1 MDNKPY
7 NPGTYVDKLAKS
19 ILLAAGIAIIAALC
33 WYFKSVLTYILVAVV
48 VSLVAKP
55 LVGLMQKIRI
65 KGRSAPSWFLAALS
79 LLLVIGILLSVVCL
93 LIPIVGNI
101 IKDISLANI
110 GSVAK
115 GVSVPLAEFNEF
127 LRSMIPSLGED
138 FSIEIT
144 VLQEVQKMFNPA
156 IFSSFLGSAATF
168 LTNFGIGLFSVVFI
182 GFFFIKDDGLFTN
195 IVCALVPDRHEKTT
209 EKAISDIGYLLS
221 RYFIGVLVEIL
232 GVALVNFIG
241 LLFVAKLGFNASI
254 GIAFLTGIFNV
265 IPYVGPLLGGALGT
279 ILGLILKY
287 TSASPIGLDVN
298 FWIFTVILIAIFCVA
313 QLFDNFLYQ
322 PVIYSTSIK
331 AKPLEI
337 FIVLLIV
344 GHIGGPLGMIIAIP
358 CYTVV
363 RVIAFRFFGHIKA
376 IKRLIPDEK
385 LITNEED

>member
-1 MDNKPY
+1 MENRTERY
-7 NPGTYVDKLAKS
+7 TDKLAKY
-19 ILLAAGIAIIAALC
+19 ILLAAGIAIVTVLC
-33 WYFKSVLTYILVAVV
+33 WYFRSVLTYILAAVV

-65 KGRSAPSWFLAALS
+65 KGRRAPSWFLAALS
-79 LLLVIGILLSVVCL
+79 LLLVIGIIMSVIMVI
-93 LIPIVGNI
+93 IPIVGNI
-101 IKDISLANI
+101 IKDISPANI
-110 GSVAK
+110 ESAAKSVA
-115 GVSVPLAEFNEF
+115 VPLAELNEF
-127 LRSMIPSLGED
+127 LGSRIPGLGED
-138 FSIEIT
+138 FRIEI
-144 VLQEVQKMFNPA
+144 VILQEIQKLFHPA
-156 IFSSFLGSAATF
+156 IFSTMIGSAASF

-221 RYFIGVLVEIL
+221 RYFIGVLLEIM

-241 LLFVAKLGFNASI
+241 LLLIARLGFNASI

-265 IPYVGPLLGGALGT
+265 IPYVGPLLGGVLGT
-279 ILGLILKY
+279 LLGLILKY
-287 TSASPIGLDVN
+287 SSATPIGLDVS
-298 FWIFTVILIAIFCVA
+298 FWLFTAILIAIFCAA
-313 QLFDNFLYQ
+313 QLVDNFFYQ

-385 LITNEED
+385 LITNE